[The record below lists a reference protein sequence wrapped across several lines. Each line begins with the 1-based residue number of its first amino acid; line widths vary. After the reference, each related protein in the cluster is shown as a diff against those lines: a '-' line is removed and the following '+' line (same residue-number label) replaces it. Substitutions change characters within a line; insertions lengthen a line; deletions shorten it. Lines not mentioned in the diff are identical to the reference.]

1 MFVVLQGKRT
11 GPGAHTRYFQ
21 LKEWNKNQREG
32 HIQEYRPAYTGFGIA
47 ATLLEMVPVASIFFA
62 FTNTVG
68 AALWAADFEKGN
80 VSREGTAPELREK
93 AKKAE

>member
-1 MFVVLQGKRT
+1 M
-11 GPGAHTRYFQ
+11 AHTRYFQ
-21 LKEWNKNQREG
+21 LKEWDKNQRER
-32 HIQEYRPAYTGFGIA
+32 HVQEYRPAYTGFGIA

-80 VSREGTAPELREK
+80 VGREGTAPELREK